1 MSRTTNGAADACD
14 RRSRTYPLT
23 LLPVRRA
30 DEAFPK
36 TENIAI
42 MTAEICAVQPSSGA
56 LYSRRTSPAP
66 AACLRSPPPIRRAP
80 NRSRQRHR
88 NITLGIPIANY
99 GKLCSLPMV
108 RRRHPH
114 YPRARGTLARS
125 TCHRRR
131 APRTQTSTEA
141 HLSTRLSGRR
151 KRQHAQ
157 TAADCRRLPLP
168 RSSSRR
174 LALLPCRRQLK
185 TIPGAI
191 TLYDPCT
198 SGYAEQ

>member
-1 MSRTTNGAADACD
+1 MVSRTTNGAADACD

-88 NITLGIPIANY
+88 NIILGRSQTTASFAACQWYAAATPTT
-99 GKLCSLPMV
+99 PV
-108 RRRHPH
+108 HV
-114 YPRARGTLARS
+114 ARS
-125 TCHRRR
+125 REAR
-131 APRTQTSTEA
+131 AIDFARHADLNGQWTLIS
-141 HLSTRLSGRR
+141 RLCGRC
-151 KRQHAQ
+151 KHQHAE
-157 TAADCRRLPLP
+157 TAADWSRFSAPPPAVTRPYYRADASLPVSMHWNLI
-168 RSSSRR
+168 
-174 LALLPCRRQLK
+174 L
-185 TIPGAI
+185 
-191 TLYDPCT
+191 
-198 SGYAEQ
+198 

>member
-14 RRSRTYPLT
+14 RRSRSYPLT
-23 LLPVRRA
+23 FLPVCHA

-88 NITLGIPIANY
+88 NIILGRSQTTASFAACQWYDAATPTTPVHVARPREARAIDVARHADLNGDNRSSSLDSSVWAPQND
-99 GKLCSLPMV
+99 GMLCRSSSG
-108 RRRHPH
+108 R
-114 YPRARGTLARS
+114 LARS
-125 TCHRRR
+125 
-131 APRTQTSTEA
+131 
-141 HLSTRLSGRR
+141 
-151 KRQHAQ
+151 
-157 TAADCRRLPLP
+157 
-168 RSSSRR
+168 
-174 LALLPCRRQLK
+174 PCRRQLK
-185 TIPGAI
+185 TIPA
-191 TLYDPCT
+191 TQLR
-198 SGYAEQ
+198 

>member
-1 MSRTTNGAADACD
+1 MSRTQAADACD

-36 TENIAI
+36 TGENIAI

-88 NITLGIPIANY
+88 NIILGRSQTTASFAACQWYAAATPTTPVHA
-99 GKLCSLPMV
+99 
-108 RRRHPH
+108 
-114 YPRARGTLARS
+114 ARS
-125 TCHRRR
+125 REAR
-131 APRTQTSTEA
+131 AIDVARHADLNGQPAA
-141 HLSTRLSGRR
+141 HLSTRLSGAP
-151 KRQHAQ
+151 QM
-157 TAADCRRLPLP
+157 TAADYCRSPTLRPDGRPCYLAGASSKPYRWRNNLI
-168 RSSSRR
+168 RALQVMQSSS
-174 LALLPCRRQLK
+174 
-185 TIPGAI
+185 
-191 TLYDPCT
+191 
-198 SGYAEQ
+198 S